1 VIYFIVIGFVIVISV
16 IFQIYFLKRNQK
28 VDGDILI
35 LTTNEGKKLF
45 SLELDKSPEE
55 MEKMK
60 FIVFKVVKSE
70 EEDLSQDKQ

>member
-1 VIYFIVIGFVIVISV
+1 MIYFIVIGFVIVISV